1 MLDFVRKLGIQRQ
14 NPGFYTGLVL
24 ISICS
29 VIPDTCLFFLS
40 FSQDNVYMMADHELS
55 AIRNEMGYEGWDD
68 LPRRVRQEAM
78 LEVMC
83 KYILEDT
90 DDLQASKG

>member
-1 MLDFVRKLGIQRQ
+1 
-14 NPGFYTGLVL
+14 
-24 ISICS
+24 
-29 VIPDTCLFFLS
+29 
-40 FSQDNVYMMADHELS
+40 MMADHELS